1 MAETEKTRADAHMD
15 AALAQSTFE
24 DPRPA
29 FRDRLRL
36 FREEQPDA
44 FAAALQYYENVLVP
58 AVAAA
63 ESEPLSEWVQYGRR
77 LGELSGPGKTMAID
91 TTGRART
98 HSGAARD
105 GELLMHI
112 PHDTATQVLA
122 LAVPRQLS
130 PAQQATLDLLVHRAR
145 GLE

>member
-1 MAETEKTRADAHMD
+1 MD
-15 AALAQSTFE
+15 AALARSTFE

-58 AVAAA
+58 AVAAT

-77 LGELSGPGKTMAID
+77 LGELSGPGRTMAID
-91 TTGRART
+91 ATGRARP
-98 HSGAARD
+98 HGSDARE
-105 GELLMHI
+105 GELLLHI

-122 LAVPRQLS
+122 LAVPRNLS
-130 PAQQATLDLLVHRAR
+130 AAQQATLDLLVHRAR
-145 GLE
+145 G